1 MAHRITLII
10 TKESISIDS
19 EIPHFYENGYLII
32 PFDDD
37 GSEISQIEDLSK
49 SYKSL
54 KEIFDKYLDDF
65 WDDGIL
71 GESAEIA
78 DYKSLLLV
86 EFAIRL
92 KLNDFLIYH
101 YQEVDIKTYS
111 HSVNFINRKV
121 SGNGYEEFDKTSI
134 DINNYWKYD
143 SCQKKYINQMNNGAQ
158 LISDESI
165 KTNKWYEFWKK

>member
-1 MAHRITLII
+1 M
-10 TKESISIDS
+10 
-19 EIPHFYENGYLII
+19 
-32 PFDDD
+32 
-37 GSEISQIEDLSK
+37 
-49 SYKSL
+49 
-54 KEIFDKYLDDF
+54 
-65 WDDGIL
+65 
-71 GESAEIA
+71 
-78 DYKSLLLV
+78 
-86 EFAIRL
+86 RL